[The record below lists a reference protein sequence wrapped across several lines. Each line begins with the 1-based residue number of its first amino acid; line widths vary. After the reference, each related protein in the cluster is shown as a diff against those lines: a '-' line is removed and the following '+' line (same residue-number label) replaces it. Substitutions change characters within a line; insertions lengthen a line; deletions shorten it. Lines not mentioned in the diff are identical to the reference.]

1 VSFFGDE
8 WLSPTS
14 STGNFNR
21 APGGAR
27 SGLLRGPFPEYFASL
42 KLRSSGALVSLW
54 NETGESMKLGWKIR
68 GIISGDV
75 LVTEPALLSACNE
88 TKWPAGNALFP
99 IVAITSTYYL
109 QLQGPHALLGG
120 AECGVFRLCPH
131 SSKLSGCGCGWLM
144 DWHRRGLSVQP
155 LLLY

>member
-1 VSFFGDE
+1 MHFVWQRF
-8 WLSPTS
+8 
-14 STGNFNR
+14 
-21 APGGAR
+21 
-27 SGLLRGPFPEYFASL
+27 
-42 KLRSSGALVSLW
+42 
-54 NETGESMKLGWKIR
+54 
-68 GIISGDV
+68 ISGDV

-144 DWHRRGLSVQP
+144 DWRRRGLSVQP
-155 LLLY
+155 LLLYWRPDSKYEDRRNLLPY